1 MARGKARQSN
11 ARCNLNFK
19 SFLSQKSM
27 LCKDLMYDG
36 YDVLNI
42 LNILLEVH
50 KKLGKKFSFL
60 TSKVTLHIKST
71 FIIGSIWCK
80 TGTSSI
86 PRDHTTF
93 IFQSSEKKKKRLGT
107 HSKFL
112 LRSMRSLKFF
122 FFFAKMLWQS
132 SKKMSS
138 FYQHTWRLFFANRNV
153 E

>member
-1 MARGKARQSN
+1 MN
-11 ARCNLNFK
+11 
-19 SFLSQKSM
+19 
-27 LCKDLMYDG
+27 
-36 YDVLNI
+36 V
-42 LNILLEVH
+42 VH

-71 FIIGSIWCK
+71 FIIPSIWCK
-80 TGTSSI
+80 TGTSI

-122 FFFAKMLWQS
+122 FFAKMLWQS

-138 FYQHTWRLFFANRNV
+138 FYQHTWRLFLLIEMLNKNSGIKNYQFFSISQYFIKIFHCGYFFFIF
-153 E
+153 